1 MTLFQNHHVKRE
13 LRCYMLHNHQG
24 CSWRYTSWVPSSSQ
38 AKLGR
43 YAHRKPFVC
52 VWLYVHRQKCHCNV
66 QKKFFFLLSL
76 NDFFFSSRNMQPV
89 RAYGRYP
96 HAVFLVPFQKMYS
109 TSTHSALW
117 PWKVKK
123 YPLQKTKPCSW
134 TSSNHSAKRPRAGR
148 QKIQQV
154 RMYGPYKTSVFP
166 NTSPLSSSLFAGVSW

>member
-1 MTLFQNHHVKRE
+1 MMDGGHLKTLYRWHGGDLKTLSRE
-13 LRCYMLHNHQG
+13 HGGIFGLLG
-24 CSWRYTSWVPSSSQ
+24 KLLGLGPGELSSPEMPLQ
-38 AKLGR
+38 R
-43 YAHRKPFVC
+43 T
-52 VWLYVHRQKCHCNV
+52 QKI
-66 QKKFFFLLSL
+66 FFLLSL
-76 NDFFFSSRNMQPV
+76 NEFFFSSRNMQPV

-134 TSSNHSAKRPRAGR
+134 KSSNHSAKRSRAGR

-166 NTSPLSSSLFAGVSW
+166 NTSPLSSALFAGVSW